1 MARPRPAS
9 LADIARAAGVSAQT
23 VSRVANGSDSVRPE
37 TAAKVR
43 EAMRTLGYRPSF
55 AGRSLKQGRYRTVGL
70 AMFNNITATGNMF
83 RLDGITR
90 AATEAGCALTLIEMD
105 CTDHATLTSAAER
118 LSALP
123 VDGMIFNLTRPAE
136 NFLDFKPLA
145 GLPMVIITNL
155 EHPLCPTVD
164 NDQLGCSHTI
174 VDHLLDLGHR
184 TVFHVAGKG
193 ESIASRLREQGW
205 REALVARGV
214 EPPPLLRGDWSGM
227 SGYEAGAHLAAI
239 PECTAIYAS
248 NDAMALGVVDAL
260 NDAGRRVPEDVS
272 VVGVDDSL
280 ATVLPHDRITSLRF
294 DNRAVGRWAFEHAM
308 AEAAPQG
315 DTPAHCLMPGTL
327 VQRESV
333 APPAR

>member
-70 AMFNNITATGNMF
+70 AMFNNITATGNIF

-184 TVFHVAGKG
+184 TVFHVAGKE

-248 NDAMALGVVDAL
+248 NDAMALGVVDAMVR
-260 NDAGRRVPEDVS
+260 GS
-272 VVGVDDSL
+272 
-280 ATVLPHDRITSLRF
+280 
-294 DNRAVGRWAFEHAM
+294 
-308 AEAAPQG
+308 
-315 DTPAHCLMPGTL
+315 
-327 VQRESV
+327 
-333 APPAR
+333 